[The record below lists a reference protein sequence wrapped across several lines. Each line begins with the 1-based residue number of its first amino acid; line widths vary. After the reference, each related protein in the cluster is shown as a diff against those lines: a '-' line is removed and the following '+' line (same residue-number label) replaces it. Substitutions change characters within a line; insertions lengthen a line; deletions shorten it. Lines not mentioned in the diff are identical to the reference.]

1 MASGGAVA
9 GARIPA
15 WRRFLRTTSYSG
27 CGIDNGCTRA
37 FECPA
42 YVTRASAIDAPK
54 TAAATA
60 PAATLTTRDRRRA
73 AAARD
78 ASSERAARAAVVRRA
93 RFDRLRAPLRSS
105 SSGRG

>member
-1 MASGGAVA
+1 
-9 GARIPA
+9 
-15 WRRFLRTTSYSG
+15 
-27 CGIDNGCTRA
+27 
-37 FECPA
+37 
-42 YVTRASAIDAPK
+42 
-54 TAAATA
+54 
-60 PAATLTTRDRRRA
+60 LTTRDRRRA